1 MAGVKVGEDVPL
13 NVVRL
18 VHGDFQ
24 PLTLVVVVFLRLEQV
39 VRVRNRFTDF
49 PAMVIQN
56 LDFPV
61 HGS

>member
-13 NVVRL
+13 SVVRF

-24 PLTLVVVVFLRLEQV
+24 PLTLVVVVFFRLEQV
-39 VRVRNRFTDF
+39 VGVRHRFTNF
-49 PAMVIQN
+49 PAVVLQN